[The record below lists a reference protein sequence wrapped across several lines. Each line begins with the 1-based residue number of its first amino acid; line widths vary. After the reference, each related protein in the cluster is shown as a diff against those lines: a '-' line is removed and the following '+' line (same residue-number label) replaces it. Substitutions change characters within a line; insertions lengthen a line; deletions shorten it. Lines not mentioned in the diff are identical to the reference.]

1 MLLCRPWLFLL
12 LVVGISSI
20 YPYHSRKVTSAPST
34 PASLHHNCEDCVEA
48 GWGWC
53 PHERLCGGFQ
63 NTECSGTI
71 TDYQRSK
78 AAQKK
83 YLAKQGR
90 SSRLL
95 QLSLS
100 HFGEAI
106 EAHPWVLVHFHS
118 SAKSANAET
127 QRALKVLDECASR
140 LANEGHPGKVAAYTL
155 SGSQEEV
162 RFLAQKEVF
171 FGGATATYAFH
182 RGGRKVVPFLGEMQI
197 DQVLE
202 FIRAGPLTSQ
212 PETHTAA
219 STKQEQSDRDVDE
232 KNDAVRNESVQEI
245 KKSTS
250 RKQKDVAALNADHGV
265 DSRQAAAKNLVK
277 ELSMS
282 TASAATKSH
291 IKLQVC
297 CCVEEVIKALS
308 QAMRHVSRLLLVFFW
323 MPPLHVVL
331 FLFVNCYGRCLCA
344 PIFQVLTSI
353 W

>member
-1 MLLCRPWLFLL
+1 MLL
-12 LVVGISSI
+12 
-20 YPYHSRKVTSAPST
+20 KVASAPSS

-83 YLAKQGR
+83 YLTEQGR

-118 SAKSANAET
+118 ASVSANAAAAET
-127 QRALKVLDECASR
+127 QRALKVLEECASR

-182 RGGRKVVPFLGEMQI
+182 RGGRKVVPYLGEMQI
-197 DQVLE
+197 DPVLE
-202 FIRAGPLTSQ
+202 FVRAGPLASQ
-212 PETHTAA
+212 PQTEMTPD
-219 STKQEQSDRDVDE
+219 TKQEQSQRTAAQAT
-232 KNDAVRNESVQEI
+232 KNDAAQHESPQEI
-245 KKSTS
+245 KQSASNMDERDEAELK
-250 RKQKDVAALNADHGV
+250 ADHRV

-277 ELSMS
+277 ALSMS

-291 IKLQVC
+291 IKLQVWC
-297 CCVEEVIKALS
+297 CFDEVVRPNLEEAGH
-308 QAMRHVSRLLLVFFW
+308 A
-323 MPPLHVVL
+323 PG
-331 FLFVNCYGRCLCA
+331 FLFQSPLASPFFRSDAGILFSFVFLACFPAVVGCVPNIL
-344 PIFQVLTSI
+344 L
-353 W
+353 